1 MLRGWLDVVVG
12 CKNLELDD
20 AFASRKDAP
29 RKPHVDEVNLSN
41 FPKQSKPLHHLSLK
55 DFDKCE
61 ARGEQK
67 TLISNGFHQMVSCF
81 DDQSGPLP
89 VNSIRGL
96 RLFLTCRPDFE
107 ARRILYHSLTYLDS
121 SACLFD

>member
-1 MLRGWLDVVVG
+1 V
-12 CKNLELDD
+12 KY
-20 AFASRKDAP
+20 AFVKTERAK
-29 RKPHVDEVNLSN
+29 KTVHVDEQGKSI
-41 FPKQSKPLHHLSLK
+41 FPTFQLEQSKPLHHLPLE
-55 DFDKCE
+55 DFNKCE

-67 TLISNGFHQMVSCF
+67 TLISNGFHQMVSRF